1 MPALALILVIAFL
14 AVVFPLRSLRRRA
27 LFGSAEPVGYIRDRP
42 RSWVVADLMFLA
54 GFGFVLAGP
63 ALELFGATGPL
74 WAMPGVALIAG
85 TAFFASATGL
95 AIWSQE
101 TMGSAW
107 RPDIAPGDG
116 GQVVVD
122 GPFRW
127 VRNPNYVAMLIC
139 AGSSL
144 ILAPSAIGLAGCL
157 VLLAGLILTARAE
170 EPPLRRVYGP
180 KYMNYAA
187 RTGRFIPGIGRLQVT
202 DTLAAA
208 GDCPPADG
216 A

>member
-14 AVVFPLRSLRRRA
+14 AVVFPLRSLRQEA
-27 LFGSAEPVGYIRDRP
+27 LFGSAEPVDYIRGRP

-54 GFGFVLAGP
+54 GFGLVLAGP

-74 WAMPGVALIAG
+74 WEMPSATWMPG
-85 TAFFASATGL
+85 TAFLALATGL

-101 TMGSAW
+101 TMGNAW
-107 RPDIAPGDG
+107 RPDIAPRDG
-116 GQVVVD
+116 GQVVED

-127 VRNPNYVAMLIC
+127 VRNPNYLAMLIC
-139 AGSSL
+139 AGSSF
-144 ILAPSAIGLAGCL
+144 ILAPSAIGLAGCPI
-157 VLLAGLILTARAE
+157 LLAGLMLTARAE

-180 KYMNYAA
+180 DYEDYAA

-202 DTLAAA
+202 DPPTAA
-208 GDCPPADG
+208 G
-216 A
+216 